1 MKLYYHINGEINM
14 IFFKTIKKDYL
25 ESKGKNET
33 FIEWLLIR
41 KLNTTGKI
49 IFSLFLWSIWIYL
62 WTDIVMMVRIFQ
74 IAVLAEVILILKNV
88 VFKIYRLLKNKTN

>member
-1 MKLYYHINGEINM
+1 M
-14 IFFKTIKKDYL
+14 IFLKNIKEEYL

-33 FIEWLLIR
+33 FIEWFLIR

-49 IFSLFLWSIWIYL
+49 VFALFLWSIWIYL

-74 IAVLAEVILILKNV
+74 FAVFAEVILILK
-88 VFKIYRLLKNKTN
+88 KILLKLYRTLKKKTN

>member
-1 MKLYYHINGEINM
+1 M
-14 IFFKTIKKDYL
+14 IFFKNIKEEYL

-33 FIEWLLIR
+33 FIEWFLIR

-49 IFSLFLWSIWIYL
+49 VFALFLWSIWIYL

-74 IAVLAEVILILKNV
+74 FVVFAEVILILKKIL
-88 VFKIYRLLKNKTN
+88 FKLYRTLKKKTN

>member
-1 MKLYYHINGEINM
+1 M
-14 IFFKTIKKDYL
+14 IFFKTIKKNYL

-62 WTDIVMMVRIFQ
+62 WTDIVMIVKIFQ
-74 IAVLAEVILILKNV
+74 IAILAKVILILKKI
-88 VFKIYRLLKNKTN
+88 VFKIYQILKKKLINS

>member
-1 MKLYYHINGEINM
+1 M
-14 IFFKTIKKDYL
+14 IFFKTIKKNYL

-62 WTDIVMMVRIFQ
+62 WTDIVMIVKIFQ
-74 IAVLAEVILILKNV
+74 IAILAKVILILKKI
-88 VFKIYRLLKNKTN
+88 VFKIYQILKKKTN

>member
-1 MKLYYHINGEINM
+1 M
-14 IFFKTIKKDYL
+14 IFFKTIKKNYL

-62 WTDIVMMVRIFQ
+62 WTDIVMIVKIFQ
-74 IAVLAEVILILKNV
+74 IAILAKVILILKKI
-88 VFKIYRLLKNKTN
+88 VFKIYQI

>member
-1 MKLYYHINGEINM
+1 M
-14 IFFKTIKKDYL
+14 IFFKTIKKNYL

-62 WTDIVMMVRIFQ
+62 WTDIVMIVKIFQ
-74 IAVLAEVILILKNV
+74 IAILAKVILILKKI
-88 VFKIYRLLKNKTN
+88 VFKIYQILKKQN